1 MFKFSEVEVSKA
13 IANGT
18 FISERE
24 VVANCFP
31 FNKVMTLKKPLT
43 TSSGTFEAGT
53 TVVACQ
59 VRKDD
64 YYIDLYSANGS
75 DYFDL
80 EDKIDLSES
89 PKDAAKRSEEIRKF
103 AEEYFAV
110 DTEKTKAFDSKLNS
124 INPLTVCVLFLV
136 LVGGILTFD
145 LFWFCLNNLINTE
158 KSLPMLFFF
167 ITIMIII
174 MIFFGTYLFIVVKG
188 LKNMRKMNRECNLED
203 KDKVQ
208 KIISKI

>member
-1 MFKFSEVEVSKA
+1 MNMA
-13 IANGT
+13 

-24 VVANCFP
+24 VVANGFP

-53 TVVACQ
+53 TVVAFQ
-59 VRKDD
+59 RRKDD

-89 PKDAAKRSEEIRKF
+89 PKDAAKRVKIRKF

-124 INPLTVCVLFLV
+124 INPLTVCVLSLV
-136 LVGGILTFD
+136 LVGGILTFG
-145 LFWFCLNNLINTE
+145 LFRFCLNNLINTE

-167 ITIMIII
+167 ITIMIL
-174 MIFFGTYLFIVVKG
+174 FGTYLFIAVKG
-188 LKNMRKMNRECNLED
+188 LKNMKKMNRECNLED
-203 KDKVQ
+203 KDKIQ

>member
-1 MFKFSEVEVSKA
+1 MNMA
-13 IANGT
+13 

-24 VVANCFP
+24 VVANGFP

-53 TVVACQ
+53 TVVAFQ
-59 VRKDD
+59 GD

-124 INPLTVCVLFLV
+124 INPLTVCVLSLV

-167 ITIMIII
+167 ITIMIL
-174 MIFFGTYLFIVVKG
+174 FGTYLFIVVKG